1 MIRIPFSEM
10 KEQLVKV
17 LLNMGFI
24 EERAQLCAKLFA
36 EASLDGVYSHGLN
49 RFPSFVDCIKKGDI
63 NIHAVPEIVQ
73 SYGVIERWDGKLGP
87 GNINAHFCMER
98 AVTLAKNQGMGCV
111 ALKNTS
117 HWMRGGSYGW
127 QAVEKGCIGICWT
140 NTEPNLPPW
149 GSAEKKLGNNPIVFA
164 VPREEGHIVLDM
176 AISQYSYGQL
186 NEAKLLGSMLHVE
199 GGYHLGGELT
209 RDPSTILESGR
220 LLPIGY
226 WKGSGF
232 ALLLDLIAM
241 VLSGGNSTYEIGK
254 LTTEPSISQV
264 FIAFDVSLFEHSA
277 FVNQRIHEVIRD
289 LQGSIPVEE
298 HASVRYPGEDT
309 MVRRHENLARGIPVE
324 PAIWQQV
331 LKI

>member
-149 GSAEKKLGNNPIVFA
+149 GSAEKSWATIRLYLP
-164 VPREEGHIVLDM
+164 
-176 AISQYSYGQL
+176 
-186 NEAKLLGSMLHVE
+186 
-199 GGYHLGGELT
+199 YHA
-209 RDPSTILESGR
+209 R
-220 LLPIGY
+220 
-226 WKGSGF
+226 KG
-232 ALLLDLIAM
+232 I
-241 VLSGGNSTYEIGK
+241 
-254 LTTEPSISQV
+254 
-264 FIAFDVSLFEHSA
+264 
-277 FVNQRIHEVIRD
+277 
-289 LQGSIPVEE
+289 
-298 HASVRYPGEDT
+298 
-309 MVRRHENLARGIPVE
+309 
-324 PAIWQQV
+324 
-331 LKI
+331 